1 MKIMKKRF
9 KNTESEIEVIIFK
22 KLVTIEEIETTRD
35 RDRTGIEITL

>member
-35 RDRTGIEITL
+35 RTGIEITL